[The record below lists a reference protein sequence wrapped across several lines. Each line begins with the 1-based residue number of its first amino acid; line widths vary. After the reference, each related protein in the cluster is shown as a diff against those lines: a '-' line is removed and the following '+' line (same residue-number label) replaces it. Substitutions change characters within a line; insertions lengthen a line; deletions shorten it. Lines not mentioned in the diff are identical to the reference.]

1 MSDSATPLKPPV
13 HPPHP
18 TTGWVPPAPPRV
30 RPIRA
35 LATAVRWLIVAAT
48 ATAVLTIAVEL
59 YGIAAID
66 AFLSGS
72 ADLAALEAYD
82 AVYLGV
88 AILSLLVLIPAG
100 VCWVVWQYRAAA
112 ALPAGSVRR
121 SPAWHAGSWFIPI
134 VSWWFPLQ
142 NVSDLAGASRAAL
155 RPPILG
161 VWWTLWLASSVI
173 GTVGAMIMPSSTLQ
187 EISAASV
194 VGIVSEAAI
203 VAAAPLAWLIV
214 TRITDAIQPP
224 AR

>member
-1 MSDSATPLKPPV
+1 VTPPE
-13 HPPHP
+13 
-18 TTGWVPPAPPRV
+18 PAFHTAQAPPPRV
-30 RPIRA
+30 RPIRG
-35 LATAVRWLIVAAT
+35 LAAAARWLIVAAA

-59 YGIAAID
+59 YGIGAID

-72 ADLAALEAYD
+72 VELAALEAYD
-82 AVYLGV
+82 AMVLGV

-121 SPAWHAGSWFIPI
+121 SPAWHAGSWFIPV

-161 VWWTLWLASSVI
+161 AWWTLWLSSSVI

-203 VAAAPLAWLIV
+203 LAAAPLAWLIV
-214 TRITDAIQPP
+214 TRITDAVQPP

>member
-1 MSDSATPLKPPV
+1 MSDSVTPPEPAF
-13 HPPHP
+13 HTAQAP
-18 TTGWVPPAPPRV
+18 PPA
-30 RPIRA
+30 RPIRG
-35 LATAVRWLIVAAT
+35 LAAAVRWLIVAAA
-48 ATAVLTIAVEL
+48 ATAVLTIAVEV
-59 YGIAAID
+59 YGIVAID

-72 ADLAALEAYD
+72 AELGALEAYD
-82 AVYLGV
+82 AAFLGV
-88 AILSLLVLIPAG
+88 AILSLFVLIPAG
-100 VCWVVWQYRAAA
+100 ICWVVWQYRVAA

-173 GTVGAMIMPSSTLQ
+173 GTVGAMVMPSSTLQ
-187 EISAASV
+187 EIIAGSV
-194 VGIVSEAAI
+194 VSIVSEVAI
-203 VAAAPLAWLIV
+203 LAAAPLAWLIV
-214 TRITDAIQPP
+214 TRITDAVQPQLP